1 MKLVFRVA
9 AIAAVT
15 VVPTALPAQVAQESV
30 DLAVVQRIREEGLE
44 RSQLPALARHLTEV
58 IGPRLTGSPQM
69 KQANEWT
76 AQMFREWGLA
86 GVTVEPWGE
95 FGRGWERV
103 SYSGR
108 ILSPFVQPLHAQPVG
123 WTGSTNGT
131 VTAEAVVVKAES
143 AEDLTQYRGKLRGKI
158 VLLQEAPDVDPEWE
172 PEARRTPLDELLTPS
187 APVDPGARARQAAEQ
202 AERMQEVR
210 ARFQRTREVRQAMS
224 ELLSQERAAVILTP
238 SSRNF
243 GVIRGGGNGAGRDAK
258 APDPTPELVVIR
270 EQYNQIYRNV
280 EAGIPVRIEINVQ
293 NRFFGEDLKAYN
305 TLAELPG
312 TDKADEYVMLGA
324 HLDSWHYGG
333 GATDNAAGSV
343 VMMEAMRILEALDLR
358 PRRTIR
364 IALWSGEEQGL
375 LGSPTGWS
383 STPSCTTGS
392 RRTST
397 STTGRARSVV
407 SGTR

>member
-76 AQMFREWGLA
+76 AQMFREWGLT

-143 AEDLTQYRGKLRGKI
+143 AEDLT
-158 VLLQEAPDVDPEWE
+158 
-172 PEARRTPLDELLTPS
+172 
-187 APVDPGARARQAAEQ
+187 
-202 AERMQEVR
+202 
-210 ARFQRTREVRQAMS
+210 
-224 ELLSQERAAVILTP
+224 
-238 SSRNF
+238 
-243 GVIRGGGNGAGRDAK
+243 
-258 APDPTPELVVIR
+258 
-270 EQYNQIYRNV
+270 
-280 EAGIPVRIEINVQ
+280 
-293 NRFFGEDLKAYN
+293 
-305 TLAELPG
+305 
-312 TDKADEYVMLGA
+312 
-324 HLDSWHYGG
+324 
-333 GATDNAAGSV
+333 
-343 VMMEAMRILEALDLR
+343 
-358 PRRTIR
+358 
-364 IALWSGEEQGL
+364 
-375 LGSPTGWS
+375 
-383 STPSCTTGS
+383 
-392 RRTST
+392 
-397 STTGRARSVV
+397 
-407 SGTR
+407 